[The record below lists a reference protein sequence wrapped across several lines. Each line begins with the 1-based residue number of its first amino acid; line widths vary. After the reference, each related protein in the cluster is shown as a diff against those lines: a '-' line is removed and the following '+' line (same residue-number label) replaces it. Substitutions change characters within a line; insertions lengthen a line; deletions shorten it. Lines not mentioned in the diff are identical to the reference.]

1 MLLAMRLASSIVTA
15 FFLERRTSHKLLE
28 GLQANGVNVD
38 LRWYP
43 GDVSVSY
50 LYGSML
56 YPKAPLTAVLGYE
69 LHRLCIKVSAAGIHV
84 ANADCLA
91 GLINDVRPTKVTAA
105 QQDGQKRN
113 PGHTPTPQIT
123 AHCFHRTQIY

>member
-1 MLLAMRLASSIVTA
+1 QRTA
-15 FFLERRTSHKLLE
+15 DPALYSFNGGFYLFLEAVLRTRLLE

-43 GDVSVSY
+43 GDVSISY

-69 LHRLCIKVSAAGIHV
+69 LHRLCIKVSASGIYV

-91 GLINDVRPTKVTAA
+91 GLINDLRPTKVTAC
-105 QQDGQKRN
+105 Q
-113 PGHTPTPQIT
+113 
-123 AHCFHRTQIY
+123 